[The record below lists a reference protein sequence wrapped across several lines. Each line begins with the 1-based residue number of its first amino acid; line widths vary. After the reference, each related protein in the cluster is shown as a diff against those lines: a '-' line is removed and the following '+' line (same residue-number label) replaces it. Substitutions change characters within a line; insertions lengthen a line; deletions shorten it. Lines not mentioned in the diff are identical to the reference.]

1 MTNLE
6 RKLIPNFFGQSA
18 SYNLLYKKISLIAH
32 TKAVNLV
39 ELSALSL
46 RVELLTW
53 AALAPRLC
61 VTFVPSPTGFYI
73 KNSVRQEAQRPLRFS
88 QVDEGEPESSSSWV
102 HAPDKHKEMLMAKS

>member
-1 MTNLE
+1 MINLD

-18 SYNLLYKKISLIAH
+18 SYNLLDKKISR

-39 ELSALSL
+39 EISVFSL
-46 RVELLTW
+46 GAELPTR
-53 AALAPRLC
+53 AAFAPRLC
-61 VTFVPSPTGFYI
+61 VTFVPSPTGFDI
-73 KNSVRQEAQRPLRFS
+73 KNSLKQEAQRPVRFS